1 MNIESGNF
9 QFYKNAG
16 EITRADTRGQAV
28 INDASQAGKD
38 APVSGNA
45 ILSQAQEGQT
55 FTGQVVDINGLQ
67 VTIQMEGNQML
78 QARMAEAMN
87 LNMGDSIAFLV
98 KENTGNIVTIKPL
111 ATDMQSMKDQTIFDL
126 LEKNQ
131 LSPSDKNYQIAEAL
145 LSENMPADR
154 ASMQKILQQAY
165 RYPEVDVQTIV
176 SMNKM
181 NLPVTEETIAG
192 FEQYQTNQHAMMQAL
207 SGMTEEL
214 TTYMSNPE
222 GMQEM
227 LPILSDTQDLPV
239 MDMDLLLRANGQSGE
254 ATPDILNPAT
264 EYAGLQ
270 KEGISGTVPGISAEQ
285 IAAYAEKFGMAEGEI
300 SGITDQ
306 LLNMHLSAQTIQTV
320 FDQSDTPM
328 QLANHLQALVSAA
341 VDHAVTDTE
350 KLKEFFASDN
360 MKALLEMAVKD
371 KFTLNPEKM
380 EQPQELSDLYKHIY
394 EKMNRLMQQMGGQDN
409 PSGQHLSESAKG
421 MQERILFLQNL
432 SNLFPYAQL
441 PVRMEGRDGNAD
453 LFVYMNKKRLQ
464 EKREDV
470 SALLHLDME
479 FLGPTDVHVSLRG
492 TMVHTKFY
500 VEDEE
505 SAKLID
511 AHMNQLEQAV
521 AENGYS
527 LTNEV
532 IMREPTLH
540 PETEK
545 NAVIKEMF
553 GDDDIEKSVK
563 RYSFDVRM

>member
-239 MDMDLLLRANGQSGE
+239 MDMDLLLRTDGQSGE

-464 EKREDV
+464 EKKEDV

-553 GDDDIEKSVK
+553 GDDAIEKSVK

>member
-98 KENTGNIVTIKPL
+98 KENTGNVVTIKPL
-111 ATDMQSMKDQTIFDL
+111 ATDMQSMKNQTIFDL

-181 NLPVTEETIAG
+181 NFPVTEETIAG

-227 LPILSDTQDLPV
+227 LPILSDTQDLPAL
-239 MDMDLLLRANGQSGE
+239 DMDVLLRTDGQSGK

-464 EKREDV
+464 EKKEDV

-553 GDDDIEKSVK
+553 GDDAIEKSVK

>member
-16 EITRADTRGQAV
+16 GITRADARGQAV

-38 APVSGNA
+38 ASVSGNA

-55 FTGQVVDINGLQ
+55 FTGQVVDINGMQ

-98 KENTGNIVTIKPL
+98 KENTGNVVTIKPL
-111 ATDMQSMKDQTIFDL
+111 ATDMQSMKNQTIFDL

-154 ASMQKILQQAY
+154 TSMQKILQQAY

-227 LPILSDTQDLPV
+227 LPILSDTQDIPV
-239 MDMDLLLRANGQSGE
+239 LDMDVLLRTDGQGGKTT
-254 ATPDILNPAT
+254 ADILNPAT
-264 EYAGLQ
+264 EHAGLQ
-270 KEGISGTVPGISAEQ
+270 KEEISGTVSGISAEQ

-328 QLANHLQALVSAA
+328 QLANHLQTLVSAA
-341 VDHAVTDTE
+341 IDHAVSDTE

-360 MKALLEMAVKD
+360 MKALLETAVKD

-394 EKMNRLMQQMGGQDN
+394 EKMDRLMQQMGGQGN

-464 EKREDV
+464 EKKEDV

-521 AENGYS
+521 AKNGYS

>member
-285 IAAYAEKFGMAEGEI
+285 IAAYVEKFGMAEGEI

-464 EKREDV
+464 EKKEDV

-553 GDDDIEKSVK
+553 GDDAIEKSVK

>member
-285 IAAYAEKFGMAEGEI
+285 IAAYVEKFGMAEGEI

-360 MKALLEMAVKD
+360 MKAMLEMAVKD

-464 EKREDV
+464 EKKEDV

>member
-87 LNMGDSIAFLV
+87 LNMGDSLAFLV

-111 ATDMQSMKDQTIFDL
+111 ATDMQSVKDQTIFDL

-165 RYPEVDVQTIV
+165 RYPGVDVQTIV

-270 KEGISGTVPGISAEQ
+270 KEGISGPVPGISAEQ
-285 IAAYAEKFGMAEGEI
+285 IAVYAEKFGMAEGEI

-350 KLKEFFASDN
+350 KLKDFFASDN

-409 PSGQHLSESAKG
+409 PSGQHLPESAKG

-464 EKREDV
+464 EKKEDV

-553 GDDDIEKSVK
+553 GDDAIEKSVK

>member
-1 MNIESGNF
+1 
-9 QFYKNAG
+9 
-16 EITRADTRGQAV
+16 
-28 INDASQAGKD
+28 
-38 APVSGNA
+38 
-45 ILSQAQEGQT
+45 
-55 FTGQVVDINGLQ
+55 
-67 VTIQMEGNQML
+67 
-78 QARMAEAMN
+78 MN

-98 KENTGNIVTIKPL
+98 KENTGNVVTIKPL
-111 ATDMQSMKDQTIFDL
+111 ATDMQSMKNQTIFDL

-154 ASMQKILQQAY
+154 TSMQKILQQAY

-227 LPILSDTQDLPV
+227 LPILSDTQDIPV
-239 MDMDLLLRANGQSGE
+239 LDMDVLLRTDGQGGKTT
-254 ATPDILNPAT
+254 ADILNPAT
-264 EYAGLQ
+264 EHAGLQ
-270 KEGISGTVPGISAEQ
+270 MEGISGTVPGISAEQ

-328 QLANHLQALVSAA
+328 QLANHLQTLVSAA
-341 VDHAVTDTE
+341 VDHAVSDTE

-360 MKALLEMAVKD
+360 MKALLETAVKD

-394 EKMNRLMQQMGGQDN
+394 EKMDRLMQQMGGQGN

-464 EKREDV
+464 EKKEDV

>member
-1 MNIESGNF
+1 MNIESGTF

-98 KENTGNIVTIKPL
+98 KENTGNVVTIKPL

-270 KEGISGTVPGISAEQ
+270 KEGISGPVPGISAEQ

-464 EKREDV
+464 EKKEDV

>member
-1 MNIESGNF
+1 MNIESGTF

-328 QLANHLQALVSAA
+328 QLANHLQALISAA

-350 KLKEFFASDN
+350 KLKEFIASDN

-464 EKREDV
+464 EKKEDV

-553 GDDDIEKSVK
+553 GDDAIEKSVK

>member
-16 EITRADTRGQAV
+16 EITRADTRGQVV

-98 KENTGNIVTIKPL
+98 KENTGNVVTIKPL
-111 ATDMQSMKDQTIFDL
+111 ATDMQSMKNQIIFDL

-181 NLPVTEETIAG
+181 NFPVTEETIAG

-227 LPILSDTQDLPV
+227 LPILSDTQDLPAL
-239 MDMDLLLRANGQSGE
+239 DMDVLLRTDGQSGK

-464 EKREDV
+464 EKKEDV

>member
-16 EITRADTRGQAV
+16 EITRADTRGQVV

-98 KENTGNIVTIKPL
+98 KENTGNVVTIKPL
-111 ATDMQSMKDQTIFDL
+111 ATDMQSMKNQIIFDL

-181 NLPVTEETIAG
+181 NLPVKEETIAG

-239 MDMDLLLRANGQSGE
+239 LDMDVLLRTDGQSGK

-464 EKREDV
+464 EKKEDV

>member
-78 QARMAEAMN
+78 QARMAEAMK

-285 IAAYAEKFGMAEGEI
+285 IAAYVEKFGMAEGEI

-464 EKREDV
+464 EKKEDV

>member
-222 GMQEM
+222 DMQEM

-464 EKREDV
+464 EKKEDV

-492 TMVHTKFY
+492 TMVHIKFY

>member
-16 EITRADTRGQAV
+16 EITRADTRGQVV

-98 KENTGNIVTIKPL
+98 KENTGNVVTIKPL
-111 ATDMQSMKDQTIFDL
+111 ATDMQSMKNQIIFDL

-181 NLPVTEETIAG
+181 NFPVTEETIAG

-239 MDMDLLLRANGQSGE
+239 LDMDVLLRTDGQSGK

-464 EKREDV
+464 EKKEDV

>member
-1 MNIESGNF
+1 MNIESGTF

-270 KEGISGTVPGISAEQ
+270 KEGISGPVPGISAEQ

-464 EKREDV
+464 EKKEDV

-492 TMVHTKFY
+492 MMVHTKFY

-553 GDDDIEKSVK
+553 GDDAIEKSVK

>member
-1 MNIESGNF
+1 MNIESGTF

-239 MDMDLLLRANGQSGE
+239 LDMDVLLRTDGQSGK

-464 EKREDV
+464 EKKEDV

>member
-239 MDMDLLLRANGQSGE
+239 LDMDVLLRTDGQSGK

-464 EKREDV
+464 EKKEDV

-553 GDDDIEKSVK
+553 GDDAIEKSVK